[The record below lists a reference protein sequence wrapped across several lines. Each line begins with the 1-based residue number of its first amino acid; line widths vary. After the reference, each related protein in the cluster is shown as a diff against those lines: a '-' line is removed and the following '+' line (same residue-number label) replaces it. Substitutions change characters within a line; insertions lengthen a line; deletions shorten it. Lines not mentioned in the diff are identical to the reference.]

1 MTAPR
6 VIRTVAEM
14 RRAVAEFRDFRNAEG
29 TAPGVSRSVGFVPT
43 MGYLHEGHASLLR
56 RARRENGLV
65 VLSVFVNPLQF
76 GPGEDFER
84 YPRDEKRD
92 LEVAAACGADIAF
105 LPSASEMYPN
115 PPLARVTVGEI
126 TGKLCGR
133 SRPGHFDGVATVV
146 AKLFNIVQPDRAYF
160 GLKDAQ
166 QVAVVTQM
174 ARDLN
179 MPVEIVPCPTVRE
192 PDGLALSSRNVYL
205 NGEERA
211 QATILYRTLLR
222 AREWIAEGADADRL
236 RNRMKRSIAESPLA
250 DTDYA
255 EVVAWPGLADP
266 PAGRP
271 LRDLGEPLLV
281 ALAVRFGKTRLI
293 DNMIFTPEEVAAT
306 CSGK

>member
-1 MTAPR
+1 MSAPR
-6 VIRTVAEM
+6 VIRTIAEM
-14 RRAVAEFRDFRNAEG
+14 RKVVADFRMSPKAEG
-29 TAPGVSRSVGFVPT
+29 KEPGVSGSVGFVPT

-56 RARRENGLV
+56 RARQENGLV

-92 LEVAAACGADIAF
+92 LEVAAACGVDIAF
-105 LPSASEMYPN
+105 LPSADEMYPN

-126 TGKLCGR
+126 TGKLCGK

-146 AKLFNIVQPDRAYF
+146 TKLFNIVRPDRAYF

-174 ARDLN
+174 VRDLN
-179 MPVEIVPCPTVRE
+179 LPVEIVPCPTVRE
-192 PDGLALSSRNVYL
+192 ADGLALSSRNVYL
-205 NGEERA
+205 GSRERE
-211 QATILYRTLLR
+211 QATILYRTLQR
-222 AREWIAEGADADRL
+222 AGEWIAEGADAAEL
-236 RNRMKRSIAESPLA
+236 RGRMRRSIAESPIA

-255 EVVAWPGLADP
+255 EVVTWPDLADP
-266 PAGRP
+266 PEGRP
-271 LRDLGEPLLV
+271 LRELDAPLLV

-293 DNMIFTPEEVAAT
+293 DNVIINPKEVTAT